1 MTIEVSKI
9 DNYLKYIKLITTMSK
24 NNIDKKI
31 VSDYTDIITLKKQIV
46 INNLQSYSYE
56 LSYYDDNTKTIKTYI
71 HKILYND
78 YLLEHFHTTFYNK
91 IYSNFNLAIIQDFI
105 TKNDIFI
112 NSLTERELYTIKY
125 YTYHGDILL
134 NLYIQHT
141 KKGTFDKNIIIKAI
155 KEYCGSIKDVDT
167 NICLFYYQFMELF
180 KDIYNDEDEIIENYE
195 KFSTQDYAKLFEL
208 YIRDF
213 NLIFA
218 KAPKT
223 DEILWL
229 YRGIENDYISGEI
242 KNNRYINEQYMST
255 SLFVEKA
262 YEYTKKSNRQIYR
275 FRINKKTP
283 LLFVQGIS
291 LAKEGYDFEVIIP
304 INFKFKMEPERINE
318 TIIFNKM
325 AAKEYICAEEYQS
338 TDIISI
344 IDIN

>member
-1 MTIEVSKI
+1 
-9 DNYLKYIKLITTMSK
+9 
-24 NNIDKKI
+24 
-31 VSDYTDIITLKKQIV
+31 
-46 INNLQSYSYE
+46 
-56 LSYYDDNTKTIKTYI
+56 
-71 HKILYND
+71 
-78 YLLEHFHTTFYNK
+78 
-91 IYSNFNLAIIQDFI
+91 
-105 TKNDIFI
+105 
-112 NSLTERELYTIKY
+112 
-125 YTYHGDILL
+125 
-134 NLYIQHT
+134 
-141 KKGTFDKNIIIKAI
+141 
-155 KEYCGSIKDVDT
+155 
-167 NICLFYYQFMELF
+167 MELF
-180 KDIYNDEDEIIENYE
+180 KDIYNEEDEIIENYE
-195 KFSTQDYAKLFEL
+195 KFSTEDYAKLFEL

-304 INFKFKMEPERINE
+304 INLKFKMKPERINE